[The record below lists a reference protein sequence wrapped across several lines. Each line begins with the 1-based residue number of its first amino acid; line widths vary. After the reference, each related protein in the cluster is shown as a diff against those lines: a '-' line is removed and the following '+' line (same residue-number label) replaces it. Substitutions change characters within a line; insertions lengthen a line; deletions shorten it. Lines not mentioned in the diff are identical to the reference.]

1 MISIKKSLFLAAT
14 LVATITFSSCE
25 EGENNVDVTGIE
37 LNETSL
43 EFDEG
48 DEGITLTATVLP
60 TNATN
65 QSISWKS
72 DNTNAVDV
80 VGGLLIIKKVG
91 RAKITVTTDEG
102 KHTDFCEVV
111 VNVAPVP
118 VIGRASFKSD
128 KTWTINEGATT
139 QEWSDVVMASGARG
153 KTTYDGGRSGNFKV
167 DVRENGNYGD
177 LFSWEAVHQYGD
189 ILCPG
194 DWRVPSSQDFI
205 DLDIALGGMG
215 ENVQFG
221 AGDNYVDDTY
231 FDAQV
236 WGGVYGG
243 SCNASGSLVNQGL
256 TAYYWSRTTSPFV
269 GDFAYALA
277 VNTAMVYLD
286 FGYDKGIG
294 YMLRC
299 IR

>member
-1 MISIKKSLFLAAT
+1 MMNIIKSLFLAAS
-14 LVATITFSSCE
+14 LVATIAFSSCQE
-25 EGENNVDVTGIE
+25 EKKDISVIGVE

-43 EFDEG
+43 EFNEG
-48 DEGITLTATVLP
+48 DTGVTLTATIEP
-60 TNATN
+60 ENATN
-65 QSISWKS
+65 KKVTWKS

-80 VGGLLIIKKVG
+80 VGGLLLIKKAG
-91 RAKITVTTDEG
+91 TAKIVVITDDG
-102 KHTDFCEVV
+102 KHTDTCEVV
-111 VNVAPVP
+111 VNRALTP
-118 VIGRASFKSD
+118 VIGYASFKSN
-128 KTWTINEGATT
+128 KTWTISEGTT
-139 QEWSDVVMASGARG
+139 IQEWSDVVMASGARG
-153 KTTYDGGRSGNFKV
+153 KTTYGGSGTNNFVV
-167 DVRENGNYGD
+167 DVRENGPYGD

-205 DLDIALGGMG
+205 DLDIAFGGMG

-221 AGDNYVDDTY
+221 VGDNYVDDTY
-231 FDAQV
+231 FTDDV
-236 WGGVYGG
+236 WGGTYGG
-243 SCNASGSLVNQGL
+243 SCNVSGNLINQGL

-286 FGYDKGIG
+286 FGYNKNIG
-294 YMLRC
+294 YMVRC

>member
-1 MISIKKSLFLAAT
+1 MNIKKSLFLAAT

-25 EGENNVDVTGIE
+25 EGENNVDVTGVE

-72 DNTNAVDV
+72 NNTNAVDV
-80 VGGLLIIKKVG
+80 VGGLLLIKNAG
-91 RAKITVTTDEG
+91 TAKIVVITDDG
-102 KHTDFCEVV
+102 KHTDTCDVV

-118 VIGRASFKSD
+118 VIGRASFKTD

-153 KTTYDGGRSGNFKV
+153 KTTYGGSGTNNFIV
-167 DVRENGNYGD
+167 DVRENGPYGD

-205 DLDIALGGMG
+205 DLDIAFGGMG

-221 AGDNYVDDTY
+221 VGDNYVDDTY
-231 FDAQV
+231 FNDNV
-236 WGGVYGG
+236 WGGAYGG
-243 SCNASGSLVNQGL
+243 SCNVSGSLINQGL

-269 GDFAYALA
+269 EDFAYALA

-286 FGYDKGIG
+286 FGYNKNIG
-294 YMLRC
+294 YMVRC